1 MRRWKANCP
10 RPGMIALPLCTLC
23 RGFAKRRRSV
33 VSSRSNLRMMWKAD
47 FGTACGWTQEHAPRI
62 SALTFESAAG
72 DVLSFLPALPTLFAS
87 ENSPANSARMR
98 LRRITSSMCGPQGN
112 EVFNFA
118 RVIVRPCHKHIQ
130 AARRSRRWEH
140 HNSSDGALK
149 LYFFWFA
156 AGSADAGAL
165 SEFHISRT

>member
-1 MRRWKANCP
+1 
-10 RPGMIALPLCTLC
+10 
-23 RGFAKRRRSV
+23 
-33 VSSRSNLRMMWKAD
+33 MMWKAD

-140 HNSSDGALK
+140 HNSSDGGIETLFLLVRSGLRGCRGVVRVPHIPDVEPLPADLSRDGEIFALVENLSVFA
-149 LYFFWFA
+149 LYEESP
-156 AGSADAGAL
+156 G
-165 SEFHISRT
+165 